1 MANGLLNL
9 QTNLK
14 SLRYGSDQPY
24 ITKDIDNP
32 PPSNGLSMQVSR
44 RIDDLSRVS
53 QMMIDKPGLRFL
65 ENEALLMQTDLLKKL
80 EKAESKGSFAL
91 KQAKDTALHV
101 IKTAASTLAQ
111 VPVEGTGLHFLKAFR
126 TDTYIRPTGDDSS
139 FLEQLVGRGGVEGAP
154 YALRGETVPTSPNGD
169 GYEHKTIHS
178 ANESGLGTQSPTGD
192 DTYFVNTEKGAAINY
207 SDFGTYL
214 QTKLD
219 DTTLNKNVTKEAR
232 VLLGDQGAR
241 TGTAKSL
248 NQYWFA
254 SSPVNIANKQFATE
268 TDKINA
274 LDIQDSKVNGEKEG
288 RDFIKFRFHI
298 VTPETTRILYFR
310 AFLDSFADNY
320 SATWNGVKYL
330 GRAEDMQVYGG
341 FGRKISLSFKIA
353 AATRAE
359 MKPLYR
365 KMVYLASAT
374 APTYGQA
381 GQFMRGTITKLTV
394 GDYVYELPG
403 VLNSVNF
410 TWQQDYPW
418 EIAMKEPEADG
429 GDNSMQELPMVMDCQ
444 IEFTPIHTFTP
455 ETGLKK
461 FFTTGVANAPE
472 AGEDSLG
479 KEFFVDDPVLGGDP
493 LLKEKAGAKSAD
505 PNKGAATI
513 AQSTTPAAGTELD
526 EVVIK
531 RGPFIGPRKE
541 STTNPFGFPLPAT
554 PAQEAQRLSNT
565 VNRIINRPV

>member
-80 EKAESKGSFAL
+80 EKADSKGAFAL

-126 TDTYIRPTGDDSS
+126 TDTYIRPPGDDSS

-154 YALRGETVPTSPNGD
+154 LALRGQTIAMTQQEGNAQKSELSPETS
-169 GYEHKTIHS
+169 
-178 ANESGLGTQSPTGD
+178 
-192 DTYFVNTEKGAAINY
+192 NY
-207 SDFGTYL
+207 SPFSDTNTPDDRVFEGQDGVDTFGINNDYL
-214 QTKLD
+214 QSKLD
-219 DTTLNKNVTKEAR
+219 DITLNKNVTKEAR

-241 TGTAKSL
+241 KGEAKRL

-274 LDIQDSKVNGEKEG
+274 LDVQDKKVNGETEG

-418 EIAMKEPEADG
+418 EIAMKEPEGSG
-429 GDNSMQELPMVMDCQ
+429 GDNSMQELPMVLDCS
-444 IEFTPIHTFTP
+444 IDFTPIHTFTP

-461 FFTTGVANAPE
+461 FFTTGLINAPE
-472 AGEDSLG
+472 AGEDNLG
-479 KEFFVDDPVLGGDP
+479 GEFFIDDPVLGGDP
-493 LLKEKAGAKSAD
+493 IMKERAGAKSND
-505 PNKGAATI
+505 PNKGAATT
-513 AQSTTPAAGTELD
+513 AQNTTPAAPTQLE
-526 EVVIK
+526 EVVVK
-531 RGPFIGPRKE
+531 GPTKAE
-541 STTNPFGFPLPAT
+541 
-554 PAQEAQRLSNT
+554 RLSNT
-565 VNRIINRPV
+565 VNSIINRPV

>member
-24 ITKDIDNP
+24 VTKDINSP
-32 PPSNGLSMQVSR
+32 PSSNGLSMQITKRV
-44 RIDDLSRVS
+44 DDLTRIAK
-53 QMMIDKPGLRFL
+53 MMIDKPGLNFL
-65 ENEALLMQTDLLKKL
+65 GNEALLMQTDLLKKL
-80 EKAESKGSFAL
+80 EKADSKGAFAL
-91 KQAKDTALHV
+91 QQAKDTALQV

-111 VPVEGTGLHFLKAFR
+111 VPVEGTGLHFLRSF
-126 TDTYIRPTGDDSS
+126 TTNTYLRPPGDDSS

-154 YALRGETVPTSPNGD
+154 LALRGEVIPATKRE
-169 GYEHKTIHS
+169 GYEHKSIHS
-178 ANESGLGTQSPTGD
+178 ANESELGTQSPTGD
-192 DTYFVNTEKGAAINY
+192 DTYFVNVDEDAPFNY

-214 QTKLD
+214 NTKVD
-219 DTTLNKNVTKEAR
+219 EPTLNGNVTKEAR
-232 VLLGDQGAR
+232 VRLGDQGAR
-241 TGTAKSL
+241 KGQSKAL

-254 SSPVNIANKQFATE
+254 STPVDISKKVFADE
-268 TDKINA
+268 TDAINA
-274 LDIQDSKVNGEKEG
+274 LDIQDKKVKGETEG
-288 RDFIKFRFHI
+288 RDLIKFRFHI
-298 VTPETTRILYFR
+298 VTPDTTRILYFR

-374 APTYGQA
+374 APTYGQG

-418 EIAMKEPEADG
+418 EIAMKEPEATDADG
-429 GDNSMQELPMVMDCQ
+429 KSIPGTDRTMQELPMVMDCS
-444 IEFTPIHTFTP
+444 IDFTPIHTFTP

-461 FFTTGVANAPE
+461 FFTTGLANASQE
-472 AGEDSLG
+472 GEENADDLG
-479 KEFFVDDPVLGGDP
+479 GNFFNNDQALGGDP
-493 LLKEKAGAKSAD
+493 LANEKNESKSGSA
-505 PNKGAATI
+505 NKGALATAQTTVSGEPVTLVYNRGGVGEGI
-513 AQSTTPAAGTELD
+513 A
-526 EVVIK
+526 
-531 RGPFIGPRKE
+531 
-541 STTNPFGFPLPAT
+541 
-554 PAQEAQRLSNT
+554 
-565 VNRIINRPV
+565 

>member
-14 SLRYGSDQPY
+14 SLRYGNDKPY
-24 ITKDIDNP
+24 ISKDIDNP
-32 PPSNGLSMQVSR
+32 PPSNGLPMQVSR
-44 RIDDLSRVS
+44 RIDDLSRIA
-53 QMMIDKPGLRFL
+53 QMMIDKPGFKFL
-65 ENEALLMQTDLLKKL
+65 GNEALLMQTDLLKKL
-80 EKAESKGSFAL
+80 ERADSKGAFAL

-126 TDTYIRPTGDDSS
+126 TDTYIRPAGDDSS
-139 FLEQLVGRGGVEGAP
+139 FLEELIGRGGVEGAP

-169 GYEHKTIHS
+169 GYRHKTIHS
-178 ANESGLGTQSPTGD
+178 ANESELGTQSPTGD
-192 DTYFVNTEKGAAINY
+192 DTYFVNTEKGVAINY

-214 QTKLD
+214 QTKVE

-254 SSPVNIANKQFATE
+254 SSPVDISKKQFAAE

-274 LDIQDSKVNGEKEG
+274 LDIQDSKVKGETEG

-418 EIAMKEPEADG
+418 EIAMKEPEAIDAEG
-429 GDNSMQELPMVMDCQ
+429 NPIPGTDNTMQELPMVMDCQ

-461 FFTTGVANAPE
+461 FFTTGLINAPE
-472 AGEDSLG
+472 AGEDNLG
-479 KEFFVDDPVLGGDP
+479 GEFFIDDPVLGGDP
-493 LLKEKAGAKSAD
+493 IMKERAGTKVDSSD
-505 PNKGAATI
+505 KGALST
-513 AQSTTPAAGTELD
+513 AQTTTPGEPAP
-526 EVVIK
+526 EVFNK
-531 RGPFIGPRKE
+531 RTGFVEG
-541 STTNPFGFPLPAT
+541 FGLE
-554 PAQEAQRLSNT
+554 QEFL
-565 VNRIINRPV
+565 

>member
-24 ITKDIDNP
+24 VTKDINNP
-32 PPSNGLSMQVSR
+32 PSSNGLSMQITKRV
-44 RIDDLSRVS
+44 DDLTRIAK
-53 QMMIDKPGLRFL
+53 MMIDKPGLSFL
-65 ENEALLMQTDLLKKL
+65 GNEALLMQTDLLKKL
-80 EKAESKGSFAL
+80 EKADSKGAFAL
-91 KQAKDTALHV
+91 QQAKDTALQV

-111 VPVEGTGLHFLKAFR
+111 VPVEGTGLHFLRSF
-126 TDTYIRPTGDDSS
+126 TTNTYLRPPGDDSS

-154 YALRGETVPTSPNGD
+154 LALRGELIPASYKE
-169 GYEHKTIHS
+169 GYEHESIH
-178 ANESGLGTQSPTGD
+178 ATYETKLGTNSPSGD
-192 DTYFVNTEKGAAINY
+192 ERYSAPTVEEAPIDY
-207 SDFGTYL
+207 SDFGDYL
-214 QTKLD
+214 STKVAEP
-219 DTTLNKNVTKEAR
+219 TLNKNVTKEAR
-232 VLLGDQGAR
+232 VRLGDQGAR
-241 TGTAKSL
+241 KGQAKAL

-254 SSPVNIANKQFATE
+254 SSPVDTTKGIFADE

-274 LDIQDSKVNGEKEG
+274 LDIQDTKVKGETEG
-288 RDFIKFRFHI
+288 RDLIKFRFHI
-298 VTPETTRILYFR
+298 VTPDTTRILYFR

-374 APTYGQA
+374 APTYGQS

-418 EIAMKEPEADG
+418 EIAMKEPEAIDANG
-429 GDNSMQELPMVMDCQ
+429 NPIPGTDKTMQELPMVMDCS
-444 IEFTPIHTFTP
+444 IDFTPIHTFTP

-461 FFTTGVANAPE
+461 FFTTGLNNAAQE
-472 AGEDSLG
+472 GEGTGTDGLG
-479 KEFFVDDPVLGGDP
+479 NNFFDNDIELGGDP
-493 LLKEKAGAKSAD
+493 LANEKNGSKSGNA
-505 PNKGAATI
+505 NKGALSA
-513 AQSTTPAAGTELD
+513 AQTTTPAEPTQLED
-526 EVVIK
+526 VVVSRK
-531 RGPFIGPRKE
+531 GPFIGPRQAPSKN
-541 STTNPFGFPLPAT
+541 SFGFP
-554 PAQEAQRLSNT
+554 
-565 VNRIINRPV
+565 V

>member
-14 SLRYGSDQPY
+14 SLRYGSDKPY
-24 ITKDIDNP
+24 ISKDIDNP

-44 RIDDLSRVS
+44 RIDDLSRIA

-80 EKAESKGSFAL
+80 EKAESKGAFAL

-126 TDTYIRPTGDDSS
+126 TDTYIRPSGDDST
-139 FLEQLVGRGGVEGAP
+139 FLEELVGRGGVEGAP
-154 YALRGETVPTSPNGD
+154 LALRGQTIAMTQQEGNVQKSNLSPETS
-169 GYEHKTIHS
+169 
-178 ANESGLGTQSPTGD
+178 
-192 DTYFVNTEKGAAINY
+192 NY
-207 SDFGTYL
+207 SPFSDTNTPDDRVFEGQDRVDTFGIKNNYL
-214 QTKLD
+214 QTKLG
-219 DTTLNKNVTKEAR
+219 DTTKNKNVTKEAR

-241 TGTAKSL
+241 KGIYKSL

-254 SSPVNIANKQFATE
+254 STPVDPAFKVYAPE

-274 LDIQDSKVNGEKEG
+274 LDIQSSKVDGETEG
-288 RDFIKFRFHI
+288 RDLIKFRFHI

-365 KMVYLASAT
+365 KMIYLASAT

-418 EIAMKEPEADG
+418 EIAMKEPEEQG
-429 GDNSMQELPMVMDCQ
+429 GDSSMQELPMVMDCS
-444 IEFTPIHTFTP
+444 IEFSPIHTFTP

-461 FFTTGVANAPE
+461 FFTTGTGNVSQE
-472 AGEDSLG
+472 GEGGKDTLG
-479 KEFFVDDPVLGGDP
+479 GNFFDDDPVLGGDP
-493 LLKEKAGAKSAD
+493 VKNEKLIKKPPLVVD
-505 PNKGAATI
+505 EEVP
-513 AQSTTPAAGTELD
+513 TPPTEAEIERD
-526 EVVIK
+526 AI
-531 RGPFIGPRKE
+531 RKNITLGKPVSE
-541 STTNPFGFPLPAT
+541 AFNTRPGFAEGSGQGLA
-554 PAQEAQRLSNT
+554 
-565 VNRIINRPV
+565 

>member
-24 ITKDIDNP
+24 VTKDINDP
-32 PPSNGLSMQVSR
+32 PSSNGLSMQITKRV
-44 RIDDLSRVS
+44 DDLTRIAK
-53 QMMIDKPGLRFL
+53 MMIDKPGLSFL
-65 ENEALLMQTDLLKKL
+65 GNEALLMQTDLLKKL
-80 EKAESKGSFAL
+80 EKADSKGAFAL
-91 KQAKDTALHV
+91 KQAKDTAIQV

-111 VPVEGTGLHFLKAFR
+111 VPVEGTGLHFLRSF
-126 TDTYIRPTGDDSS
+126 TTNTYLRPPGDDST
-139 FLEQLVGRGGVEGAP
+139 FLEELVGRGGVEGAP
-154 YALRGETVPTSPNGD
+154 SALRGYEIASDPNSGYVHNSKLSPQDSNYTPFSDTDEVLPFGNSFD
-169 GYEHKTIHS
+169 GQGGVDNFGIK
-178 ANESGLGTQSPTGD
+178 
-192 DTYFVNTEKGAAINY
+192 DTYLA
-207 SDFGTYL
+207 
-214 QTKLD
+214 TKVKEP
-219 DTTLNKNVTKEAR
+219 TLNQNVTKEAR
-232 VLLGDQGAR
+232 VRLGDQGAR
-241 TGTAKSL
+241 KGPAKAL

-254 SSPVNIANKQFATE
+254 STPVDISNKVFADE

-274 LDIQDSKVNGEKEG
+274 LDIQDTKVKGETEG
-288 RDFIKFRFHI
+288 RDLIKFRFHI
-298 VTPETTRILYFR
+298 VTPDTTRILYFR

-374 APTYGQA
+374 APTYGQS

-418 EIAMKEPEADG
+418 EIAMKEPEAIDANG
-429 GDNSMQELPMVMDCQ
+429 NPIPGTDKTMQELPMVMDCS
-444 IEFTPIHTFTP
+444 IDFTPIHTFTP
-455 ETGLKK
+455 ETGLKQY
-461 FFTTGVANAPE
+461 FTSGLENVLD

-479 KEFFVDDPVLGGDP
+479 GGFFKDDKTLGGDP
-493 LLKEKAGAKSAD
+493 LANEKNGSNSGNA
-505 PNKGAATI
+505 NKGALST
-513 AQSTTPAAGTELD
+513 AQTTTPAEPTQLAD
-526 EVVIK
+526 VVIK
-531 RGPFIGPRKE
+531 GPTKAEKAANALASF
-541 STTNPFGFPLPAT
+541 S
-554 PAQEAQRLSNT
+554 
-565 VNRIINRPV
+565 NRPI